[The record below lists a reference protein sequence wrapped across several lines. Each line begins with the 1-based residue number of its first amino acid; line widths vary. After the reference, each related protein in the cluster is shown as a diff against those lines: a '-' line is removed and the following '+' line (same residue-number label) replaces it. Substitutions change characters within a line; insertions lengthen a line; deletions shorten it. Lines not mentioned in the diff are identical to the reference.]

1 MKQICSEKEDLRHRL
16 GDLES
21 WLVNRGYRA
30 DSIRRE
36 MQKCKLY
43 LPTSVT
49 PTMSQNLRS

>member
-1 MKQICSEKEDLRHRL
+1 MKQICSKKEDLRHRL

-36 MQKCKLY
+36 MQ
-43 LPTSVT
+43 SVN
-49 PTMSQNLRS
+49 SIY